1 VSAATFHIVGAGVAG
16 LAAAVRAVERGAK
29 VHLHEAAPQA
39 GGRCRTVLASDGFS
53 HDNGTHVLLG
63 ANPRALDFLKRI
75 DALERWIEPEPDGLP
90 VFDLRNGELRHVG
103 VSPLSWLRADR
114 RPEGFGLVDIP
125 RLARLVAPLPDRAI
139 GSIFKGR
146 PILDSFIDP
155 LTVAVLNT
163 PVETASARRLG
174 RALRQVARPGGGR
187 LFVAREGL
195 GPDLVAPAL
204 AWLAARGAVIETG
217 ARLRSLEV
225 REGRVVALAFAGRNV
240 AIGEGDRVILA
251 LPPQEIARLIPQVK
265 TPDQF
270 EPIVNAH
277 FAIRHEGEEEKARPN
292 SSPSPRLRR
301 GGPGWGAVQN
311 WARRWS
317 RDETETGSRGWIDS
331 EAVPPPSAPPNPTLP
346 TASGGRESALH
357 QPSRAN
363 SQSLGPSL
371 FSPRFIGMRGALSQ
385 WLLVRHDHVSVTVS
399 AAGSFVDENPD
410 ALIAR
415 IWNEI
420 APAMLACGLNVV
432 REEGSRVVKEKR
444 ATIRQEAGPDRAL
457 AISPFAN
464 LALAGDWIS
473 NLPATIESAT
483 MSGEDSVAALL
494 RERKP

>member
-1 VSAATFHIVGAGVAG
+1 VSAATFHIVGSGVAG

-29 VHLHEAAPQA
+29 VRLYEAAPQA
-39 GGRCRTVLASDGFS
+39 GGRCRTVFASDGFS

-75 DALERWIEPEPDGLP
+75 DALDRWVEPEPDGLP
-90 VFDLRNGELRHVG
+90 VFDLRNGEMRHVG

-114 RPEGFGLVDIP
+114 RPEGFGLADIP

-139 GSIFKGR
+139 GSIFAGR
-146 PILDSFIDP
+146 PILDSFVDP

-187 LFVAREGL
+187 LFIAREGL

-204 AWLAARGAVIETG
+204 DWLAARGVAFETG

-225 REGRVVALAFAGRNV
+225 REGRVEALVLAGERVAV
-240 AIGEGDRVILA
+240 GEGERVILA
-251 LPPQEIARLIPQVK
+251 LPPQEIARLIPQVR

-277 FAIRHEGEEEKARPN
+277 FAIRRTGCAEKASRS
-292 SSPSPRLRR
+292 SSP
-301 GGPGWGAVQN
+301 
-311 WARRWS
+311 
-317 RDETETGSRGWIDS
+317 
-331 EAVPPPSAPPNPTLP
+331 
-346 TASGGRESALH
+346 
-357 QPSRAN
+357 
-363 SQSLGPSL
+363 
-371 FSPRFIGMRGALSQ
+371 SPRFIGMRGALSQ

-399 AAGSFVDENPD
+399 AAGSSVDENPD
-410 ALIAR
+410 ALSTR

-420 APAMLACGLNVV
+420 APAMLAAGMHVV
-432 REEGSRVVKEKR
+432 RGEGSRVVKEKR
-444 ATIRQEAGPDRAL
+444 ATIRQEAGPDRTL
-457 AISPFAN
+457 LVSPYRN

-473 NLPATIESAT
+473 DLPATIESAT
-483 MSGEDSVAALL
+483 ISGEDSVAALM
-494 RERKP
+494 RELIA

>member
-1 VSAATFHIVGAGVAG
+1 MSVSTFHIVGAGVAG

-29 VHLHEAAPQA
+29 VRLYEAAPQA
-39 GGRCRTVLASDGFS
+39 GGRCRTVLAADGFS

-63 ANPRALDFLKRI
+63 ANPRALDFLRRI

-103 VSPLSWLRADR
+103 VSPFSWLRADR
-114 RPEGFGLVDIP
+114 RPEGVGLADIP

-139 GSIFKGR
+139 GSIFAGR

-174 RALRQVARPGGGR
+174 RALRQVARRGGGR

-204 AWLAARGAVIETG
+204 DWLAARGVEIETG
-217 ARLRSLEV
+217 ARLRALEV
-225 REGRVVALAFAGRNV
+225 REGRVVGLVFAGRSV
-240 AIGEGDRVILA
+240 VVGEGEKVVLA

-265 TPDQF
+265 VPDQF

-277 FAIRHEGEEEKARPN
+277 FAIHHEPPSTPLPCHPRRREAPGRGSSRDADEALPTVEAGMN
-292 SSPSPRLRR
+292 LTAGSPSPAPQERLRPGMTR
-301 GGPGWGAVQN
+301 TGEAGG
-311 WARRWS
+311 
-317 RDETETGSRGWIDS
+317 
-331 EAVPPPSAPPNPTLP
+331 
-346 TASGGRESALH
+346 GGRE
-357 QPSRAN
+357 
-363 SQSLGPSL
+363 
-371 FSPRFIGMRGALSQ
+371 FTPRFIGMRGALSQ

-399 AAGSFVDENPD
+399 AAGSSVDEHPD

-420 APAMLACGLNVV
+420 APAMRAAGLNVH
-432 REEGSRVVKEKR
+432 RGEGSRVVKEKR
-444 ATIRQEAGPDRAL
+444 ATIRQEAGPDRRL
-457 AISPFAN
+457 PVSPYAN

-473 NLPATIESAT
+473 DLPATIESAT
-483 MSGEDSVAALL
+483 ISGEDSVATLL
-494 RERKP
+494 AERKP